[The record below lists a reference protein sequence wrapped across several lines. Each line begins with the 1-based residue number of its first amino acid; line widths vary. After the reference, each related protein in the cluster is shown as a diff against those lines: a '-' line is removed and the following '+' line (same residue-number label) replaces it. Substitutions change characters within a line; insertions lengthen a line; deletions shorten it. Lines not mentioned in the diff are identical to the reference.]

1 MRSRINYDTFS
12 LTFGLPIFYSSDHE
26 LQHHRHSDYRTR
38 RHYYR
43 STAALCLRIAET
55 EFRSPQVI
63 LRVFLLVPKVFDM
76 SRIQLYDTTLRDGSQ
91 GEGVNFSLQD
101 KLMIAQ
107 RLDSLGFDYI
117 EGGYPLSNPKDE
129 EFFQRIADMDLKHAR
144 VSAFGMTRRKGVAA
158 EDDIGMQALIRSKAP
173 AVTIVG
179 KTWDLHV
186 TEVLRVSLEENIAM
200 IRDSIGYVASEGR
213 EAIYDAEHCFDG
225 WKANPDYA
233 LQTLQAA
240 AEAGAS
246 MIVMC
251 DTNGGTLPEQIAEF
265 VSALKAAVKVPIG
278 IHCHND
284 CELAVANSLAA
295 VKAGAMQVQGTIN
308 GIGERCGNVDLV
320 SVAANLNL
328 KLGYDVLVPGGIQR
342 LTELSR
348 YVYELANMNFRS
360 GQPFVGTS
368 AFAHKGGM
376 HVHAVNRLARSYEHI
391 TPEAV
396 GNERRI
402 LVSELSGRSNIV
414 AKTTKFNIS
423 QDNELMSRILNAVQ
437 DLENEGYQFEA
448 AEASFDLL
456 VMKQAGSYQPAFQLE
471 HYRVHVE
478 NQARDPMTEAVIKLA
493 IGSVTQHVVG
503 EGDGPVNALDSA
515 LRKALTSAYPGLAE
529 MVLVDYKVRVIN
541 SSEGT
546 AAKVR
551 VVIESRDRNSVW
563 STVGVSE
570 NIIEAS
576 WIALV
581 DAVEYKIHMDR
592 GVIRSGGNG

>member
-1 MRSRINYDTFS
+1 MRSRVNSGTFS
-12 LTFGLPIFYSSDHE
+12 LTFGLPIFYSSCHE
-26 LQHHRHSDYRTR
+26 PQHHQHSDYRTR

-320 SVAANLNL
+320 SVAANLSI

-515 LRKALTSAYPGLAE
+515 LRKALTPAYPGLAD

-581 DAVEYKIHMDR
+581 DAVEYKIHIDR
-592 GVIRSGGNG
+592 GVIRSGGNS

>member
-1 MRSRINYDTFS
+1 M
-12 LTFGLPIFYSSDHE
+12 
-26 LQHHRHSDYRTR
+26 
-38 RHYYR
+38 
-43 STAALCLRIAET
+43 
-55 EFRSPQVI
+55 
-63 LRVFLLVPKVFDM
+63 LVERQMP
-76 SRIQLYDTTLRDGSQ
+76 RIQLYDTTLRDGSQ

-101 KLMIAQ
+101 KLMITQ
-107 RLDSLGFDYI
+107 RLDQLGFDYI

-129 EFFQRIADMDLKHAR
+129 EYFQRVADMDLKHAR
-144 VSAFGMTRRKGVAA
+144 VTAFGMTRRKDIAA
-158 EDDIGMQALIRSKAP
+158 EDDLGMQALVRSKAP
-173 AVTIVG
+173 AITIVG

-186 TEVLRVSLEENIAM
+186 TEVLRVSLGENIAM
-200 IRDSIGYVASEGR
+200 IRDSIAFVKSEGR

-225 WKANPDYA
+225 WRANPDYA

-240 AEAGAS
+240 ADAGAN

-265 VSALKAAVKVPIG
+265 VRALKSAVSVPIG

-284 CELAVANSLAA
+284 CELAVANSLAG
-295 VKAGAMQVQGTIN
+295 VQAGAMQVQGTIN
-308 GIGERCGNVDLV
+308 GIGERCGNVDLI
-320 SVAANLNL
+320 SVAANLTL
-328 KLGYDVLVPGGIQR
+328 KLNYDVLIPGGIQR

-376 HVHAVNRLARSYEHI
+376 HVHAVNRISRSYEHI
-391 TPEAV
+391 TPDLV

-402 LVSELSGRSNIV
+402 LVSELSGRSSIV

-423 QDNELMSRILNAVQ
+423 QNNELMAKILTVVQ
-437 DLENEGYQFEA
+437 DLESDGYQFEA

-456 VMKQAGSYQPAFQLE
+456 VMKQSGTYQAAFQLD
-471 HYRVHVE
+471 HYRVNVE
-478 NQARDPMTEAVIKLA
+478 NQSREPMTEAVIKLTT
-493 IGSVTQHVVG
+493 GDVQQHVVG

-515 LRKALTSAYPGLAE
+515 LRKALTPVYPGITE
-529 MVLVDYKVRVIN
+529 MILMDYKVRVIN
-541 SSEGT
+541 SAEGT

-551 VVIESRDRNSVW
+551 VVIESRDRSSVW

-581 DAVEYKIHMDR
+581 DAFEYKIHKDR
-592 GVIRSGGNG
+592 GAVQSGTAAT

>member
-1 MRSRINYDTFS
+1 M
-12 LTFGLPIFYSSDHE
+12 
-26 LQHHRHSDYRTR
+26 
-38 RHYYR
+38 
-43 STAALCLRIAET
+43 A
-55 EFRSPQVI
+55 
-63 LRVFLLVPKVFDM
+63 
-76 SRIQLYDTTLRDGSQ
+76 RIQLYDTTLRDGSQ

-101 KLMIAQ
+101 KLMITQ
-107 RLDSLGFDYI
+107 RLDELGFDYI

-129 EFFQRIADMDLKHAR
+129 EFFQRVAELPLKHAR
-144 VSAFGMTRRKGVAA
+144 VCAFGMTRRKGVTAA
-158 EDDIGMQALIRSKAP
+158 EDIGMQALINSKAP
-173 AVTIVG
+173 VCTIVG

-186 TEVLRVSLEENIAM
+186 TEVLRVSLEENLAM
-200 IRDSIGYVASEGR
+200 IRDSIAYVKSQGR

-225 WKANPDYA
+225 WRANPDYA

-240 AEAGAS
+240 AEAGAD

-265 VSALKAAVKVPIG
+265 VSRLRQEVSVPIG

-295 VKAGAMQVQGTIN
+295 IRSGAVQVQGTIN
-308 GIGERCGNVDLV
+308 GIGERCGNVDLI
-320 SVAANLNL
+320 SVAANLSL
-328 KLGYDVLVPGGIQR
+328 KLGYEVLRPGGIQR

-348 YVYELANMNFRS
+348 YVYELANMNFRP
-360 GQPFVGTS
+360 GQPFVGSS

-391 TPEAV
+391 PPEQV

-414 AKTTKFNIS
+414 AKTSKFRIS
-423 QDNELMSRILNAVQ
+423 EDNELMVKILNAVQ
-437 DLENEGYQFEA
+437 DLEAEGYQFEA

-456 VMKQAGSYQPAFQLE
+456 VMKQIGVFEPSFELD
-471 HYRVHVE
+471 HYRVHIQ
-478 NQARDPMTEAVIKLA
+478 NQLLERTTEAVLKLKT
-493 IGSVTQHVVG
+493 GSAVQHVVG

-515 LRKALTSAYPGLAE
+515 LRKALMPVYPGIAE
-529 MVLVDYKVRVIN
+529 MSLVDYKVRVIN
-541 SSEGT
+541 SAEGT

-551 VVIESRDRNSVW
+551 VVIESRDRQAVW

-581 DAVEYKIHMDR
+581 DAFEYRIQRER
-592 GVIRSGGNG
+592 GRGPV